1 MIAVVTRRIRA
12 QSLERG
18 INEAARYRTEID
30 RLRQT
35 KAQILK
41 IELIAISLVGQ
52 QSDFLSQHSPGV
64 LQNEVDLLLVRLH

>member
-12 QSLERG
+12 QALERG

-52 QSDFLSQHSPGV
+52 QSDLLSQHSPGV